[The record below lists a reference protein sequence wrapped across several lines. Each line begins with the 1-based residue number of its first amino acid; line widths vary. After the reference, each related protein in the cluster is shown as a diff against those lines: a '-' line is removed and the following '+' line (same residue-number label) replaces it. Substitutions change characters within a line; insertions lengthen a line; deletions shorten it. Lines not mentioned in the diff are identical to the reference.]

1 MLRNSLPSKVS
12 VLTARAREFKFAL
25 GKILVNA
32 RDNSSILIPFS
43 RMKALKSSGKL
54 CSAYR
59 STGEVN
65 GIDVSNSIELFLV
78 GSLLPSLTC

>member
-25 GKILVNA
+25 GEILVDA
-32 RDNSSILIPFS
+32 HDFSSILIPFFYII
-43 RMKALKSSGKL
+43 ALKSSGKL

-65 GIDVSNSIELFLV
+65 GIDVSNSIGVFLV
-78 GSLLPSLTC
+78 GS